1 MATSAGVQP
10 VRHRIRNFLESVWTS
25 IAERNAARFFVVP
38 SLVVLIALVAYPTY
52 HLLRLA
58 LSRYDLAF
66 MDTPVFIGVTNF
78 IRMATDADFANAIGN
93 TLLLSLG
100 AVVVELALGIGLA
113 MVLFEPLKGASIA
126 KPLLIIPLMIPPV
139 VVGLNFRLILDPF
152 GPANGL
158 LNALGLKGIDWL
170 GTPTMARISVVLTD
184 VWQWSPFVFLIVLSG
199 LQAIP
204 QHLLDAARV
213 DGASG
218 WQEFRHVIW
227 PMIIPSVAVAVT
239 FRFIDALKIFDIVY
253 MLTAGGPGNATEVV
267 ALYIYRTAFRFGRL
281 GYAAALGV
289 LILIFSS
296 IAVAGVLRVL
306 RIERRLGWE

>member
-1 MATSAGVQP
+1 ATPARVQS
-10 VRHRIRNFLESVWTS
+10 VGHRFRDAIENLWTR
-25 IAERNAARFFVVP
+25 IAERNAAWFFVGP
-38 SLVVLIALVAYPTY
+38 SLILLVALIAYPTY
-52 HLLRLA
+52 HLFRLA

-66 MDTPVFIGVTNF
+66 MDAPVLIGATNF
-78 IRMATDADFANAIGN
+78 IRMASDSDFANAIGN

-100 AVVVELALGIGLA
+100 AVVVELLLGIGLA

-126 KPLLIIPLMIPPV
+126 KPLFIIPLMIPPV

-158 LNALGLKGIDWL
+158 LNALGLKSIDWL
-170 GTPTMARISVVLTD
+170 GTPTMARISIVLTD
-184 VWQWSPFVFLIVLSG
+184 VWQWSPFVFLIILSG

-204 QHLLDAARV
+204 QYLLDAARV

-227 PMIIPSVAVAVT
+227 PMLIPSVAVAVT

-253 MLTAGGPGNATEVV
+253 MLTAGGPGNATEVI

-289 LILIFSS
+289 LVLVFSS
-296 IAVAGVLRVL
+296 IAVTGVLRVL